1 MPMAHKK
8 VHPAES
14 KAPPTDHDHSLNPPG
29 PKSQNSAGAP
39 DSEHDPQNRTGAF
52 VGKGEHA
59 RQQQMGN
66 KD

>member
-1 MPMAHKK
+1 MAHKK
-8 VHPAES
+8 VHPADR
-14 KAPPTDHDHSLNPPG
+14 KAPPKNQD
-29 PKSQNSAGAP
+29 GAQQEGANQAP
-39 DSEHDPQNRTGAF
+39 ANADYQHDPKRRLGAF

>member
-1 MPMAHKK
+1 MARKK

-14 KAPPTDHDHSLNPPG
+14 KAPPADRSRTLNPPTPSPG
-29 PKSQNSAGAP
+29 PTPAGAP
-39 DSEHDPQNRTGAF
+39 FPEQDPQRRLGAYE
-52 VGKGEHA
+52 GKGEHP

>member
-1 MPMAHKK
+1 MAHKK
-8 VHPAES
+8 VHPADR
-14 KAPPTDHDHSLNPPG
+14 KAPPQNQDGS
-29 PKSQNSAGAP
+29 PKEAAMQTQPANA
-39 DSEHDPQNRTGAF
+39 DYQHDPKRRMGAF